1 MRDVHSSPPPV
12 AEDARRRVIN
22 RAHADAQ
29 KTRKDAKTAKRT
41 RQILA
46 REGLDQRRRQQRK
59 DGLPLEESLSTSL
72 LTESSDGMMG
82 ARRGEVPWT
91 TFLT

>member
-1 MRDVHSSPPPV
+1 VRSSPPPV
-12 AEDARRRVIN
+12 PEDVRRRAIN

-29 KTRKDAKTAKRT
+29 KTRKDAKTTKRM

-59 DGLPLEESLSTSL
+59 DGLPLEESPSLSLSM
-72 LTESSDGMMG
+72 EASDGDDEG
-82 ARRGEVPWT
+82 EGGEVP
-91 TFLT
+91 